1 MEESIYIKNKEEE
14 TRLRKLNRENKMEQT
29 RKRK

>member
-1 MEESIYIKNKEEE
+1 MEESIYIKNKKEE